1 MNDKQTRCPNCLS
14 CYKVTVP
21 QLTVAHGRVCCP
33 KCQFN
38 FNALS
43 YLLPTASNS
52 AQDTTPNPALTQDPS
67 DPQKYSFLNRMQS
80 SADAEEQH
88 VLDIFKRKVKH
99 SDLDLQG
106 YLNHLNYYEHHPV
119 YYYPALNLSKSRS
132 QHISPKKSS
141 GKLTYYLAWSL
152 INTGLI
158 GLFIFQIL
166 WFNPSLLDHNERL
179 NIWFNEAC
187 LILHC
192 ETIDQRYQQI
202 HLENL
207 VIRRSAQNQT
217 EFSGV
222 LLSQYPS
229 SLKLPQIKVMFKKN
243 QQRFSHIILAD
254 EYLTPSLHGIGRIPT
269 QQPYPV
275 QFTLSLDYDPAME
288 FEVHIIHP

>member
-1 MNDKQTRCPNCLS
+1 M
-14 CYKVTVP
+14 P

-33 KCQFN
+33 KCNFN

-43 YLLPTASNS
+43 YLLPVTATPSD
-52 AQDTTPNPALTQDPS
+52 ATLKQDPNLTQDPS

-80 SADAEEQH
+80 PTDPEEQH

-99 SDLDLQG
+99 SDLDLRG

-119 YYYPALNLSKSRS
+119 YYYPALNLSKSRH
-132 QHISPKKSS
+132 QHLRSKKPN
-141 GKLTYYLAWSL
+141 GKLTYYLAWSF

-166 WFNPSLLDHNERL
+166 WFNPSLLDRNERL

-202 HLENL
+202 TLENL
-207 VIRRSAQNQT
+207 IIRRSPQNQT
-217 EFSGV
+217 QFSGV

-243 QQRFSHIILAD
+243 NQLFSHIILAD
-254 EYLTPSLHGIGRIPT
+254 EYLTPSLHGISRIPT
-269 QQPYPV
+269 HQPYPI
-275 QFTLSLDYDPAME
+275 QFTLSLDYDPAMQY
-288 FEVHIIHP
+288 EVHIIHP